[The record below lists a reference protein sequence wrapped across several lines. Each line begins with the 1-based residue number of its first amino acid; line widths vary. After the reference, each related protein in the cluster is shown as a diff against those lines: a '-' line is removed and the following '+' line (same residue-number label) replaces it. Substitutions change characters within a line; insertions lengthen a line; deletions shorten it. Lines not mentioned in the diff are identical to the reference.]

1 MVIIHDSKSTSFAS
15 TENLLKD
22 LKNVYWI
29 LCGIPKKGD
38 QFKLSKVH
46 HKNFKIFVFGK
57 HYRQFKKIIKGKNII
72 KNFTN
77 LNDTLR
83 EIFLDMGKQPE
94 KQNIILFSPA
104 GASFDSFRNF
114 EDRGL
119 YFNKLVKKF
128 LYAKK

>member
-1 MVIIHDSKSTSFAS
+1 MVIINDSKSTSFAS

-22 LKNVYWI
+22 LKYVYWI

-38 QFKLSKVH
+38 QFKLSKTH

-57 HYRQFKKIIKGKNII
+57 NYRQFKKNLNSKNIV
-72 KNFTN
+72 KNFKD

-83 EIFLDMGKQPE
+83 EIFLDIANQP
-94 KQNIILFSPA
+94 KKRNIILFSPA

-119 YFNKLVKKF
+119 YFNKLVNKF